1 MTNSKATVRRAWALD
16 APTMTVDKSILV
28 IGTGGEN
35 VTIPTPAF
43 LIEHDE
49 GLVLFDASL
58 DPAAADD
65 PESVYGPLATMFQ
78 MDFPAERRLDRQIES
93 LGFAPSDVRRVVL
106 SHSHFDHTGGLR
118 LFPGAE
124 GFVGAGELRYAA
136 RPGAADAGFY
146 RAQDIEAASEIHWN
160 ELPRGYDHDL
170 FGDGSIT
177 LLSLPGHT
185 PGALGLR
192 VELPSR
198 TIVFAGDAAHL
209 RDNVVGPVGMPFD
222 SDSLSKLDSL
232 SKVRLLGTQPN
243 TTVWLSHDPDD
254 WAEKR
259 SVNELI

>member
-1 MTNSKATVRRAWALD
+1 MPITRGTVRRAWALD

-28 IGTGGEN
+28 TGTGGVN

-49 GLVLFDASL
+49 GLVLFDTGL

-78 MDFPAERRLDRQIES
+78 MDFPAERRLDRQLDA
-93 LGFAPSDVRRVVL
+93 LGFRPSDVRRVVL

-124 GFVGAGELRYAA
+124 GFVGTGELRYAA
-136 RPGAADAGFY
+136 RPDASVAGFY
-146 RAQDIEAASEIHWN
+146 RGADLEAAAEIRWN

-170 FGDGSIT
+170 FDDGSVT

-185 PGALGLR
+185 PGALGLK
-192 VELPSR
+192 VALPSR
-198 TIVFAGDAAHL
+198 TIVFAGDTAHL
-209 RDNVVGPVGMPFD
+209 RENLAGKVGMPFD
-222 SDSLSKLDSL
+222 ADTGTKLDSIHKL
-232 SKVRLLGTQPN
+232 QLLRSQPN
-243 TTVWLSHDPDD
+243 TTVWISHDPED
-254 WAEKR
+254 WSEGGQLK
-259 SVNELI
+259 ELT